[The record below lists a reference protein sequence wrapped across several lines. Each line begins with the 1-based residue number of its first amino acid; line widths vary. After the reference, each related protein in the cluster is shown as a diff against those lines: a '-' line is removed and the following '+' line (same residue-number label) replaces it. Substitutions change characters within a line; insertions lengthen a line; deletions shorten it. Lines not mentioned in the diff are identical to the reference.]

1 MLARIVEKFPILNF
15 FITTW
20 AFLFEY
26 IQSSP
31 TLNHLYE
38 NFQKMIR
45 DK

>member
-15 FITTW
+15 FITAW
-20 AFLFEY
+20 AFLLER
-26 IQSSP
+26 IESSP
-31 TLNHLYE
+31 ALNHLYE